1 MMKQYR
7 WSSGE
12 KIEAREILC
21 AITSQ
26 DDYSTNRIIILEAN
40 REIYVVLECSC
51 RLGGGFSGYTWKA
64 TEFDGKDALIE
75 LKKFLLLNDDC
86 KLRKEAYNLISW
98 KNYIPEEE

>member
-7 WSSGE
+7 WSSEE

-21 AITSQ
+21 AITNQ

-40 REIYVVLECSC
+40 REIYVVLERSC
-51 RLGGGFSGYTWKA
+51 RLGGGFSGYTWEA

-98 KNYIPEEE
+98 KKYIPEEE